1 MSDVSALSDSSDVSA
16 LLDSSGVCA
25 LLDSLLETTA
35 LPTDLNDSLFVGS
48 APAKR
53 KKKEQKKRHRFR
65 HGAVADAHRHPN
77 GGGWVAN
84 DATVGDEVYVGP
96 SAEVSG
102 NSVLR
107 GRIEIKSKCCVHH
120 SLIMLPNNAACT
132 LSGRVNVLY
141 STVTGNMILKGDLD
155 IAYTNISGTTKIEG
169 YVEVRSSTLANATIV
184 GEGFVGNESTILN
197 SVLRGTFA
205 VDSHSNIVHS
215 TIVGMCAIYGG
226 NLLGVNADITHY
238 EWVRGD
244 TNLYAWSR
252 GGKVKKGLIDP
263 AHVLEWEPHRGT
275 AIKLKNDVVYEVEI
289 NAGLTAPDSAQIE
302 RREIATSEPALVNSI
317 LGFSCGL
324 HVRRGAVLRRVDI
337 RNPCFFSDRTLVD
350 NVRFSR
356 LQSFQ
361 WGRSDTTFGDLRT
374 LLAAVY
380 NALIP
385 SNETYGFAENMPHIP
400 NLGVSWNTVGAYR
413 EYLRSVG
420 EDNTLQAK
428 SMARFVTC
436 APKNVK
442 NLTDDRLRSWMIDRL
457 CGMTANG
464 YAYYLP
470 DGACIHGRGRRA
482 GDLQEL
488 HNIIVSDEPSRGSA
502 RPATQ
507 RRQAQQ
513 QELFDPRGTRL
524 LRN

>member
-1 MSDVSALSDSSDVSA
+1 MSDVSA
-16 LLDSSGVCA
+16 LLDS
-25 LLDSLLETTA
+25 LETTA

-48 APAKR
+48 AAAKR

-65 HGAVADAHRHPN
+65 YGAVADAHRHPN

-132 LSGRVNVLY
+132 LSGRVNVLN

-155 IAYTNISGTTKIEG
+155 ISYTNISGTTKIEG
-169 YVEVRSSTLANATIV
+169 YVQVRSSTIENATIV

-205 VDSHSNIVHS
+205 VDNHSNIVHS
-215 TIVGMCAIYGG
+215 TIIGMCAIYGG
-226 NLLGVNADITHY
+226 NLLGVNADISRY

-244 TNLYAWSR
+244 TNMYAWSR
-252 GGKVKKGLIDP
+252 GGKVRKGLIDP
-263 AHVLEWEPHRGT
+263 AHVLDWEPPSET
-275 AIKLKNDVVYEVEI
+275 AIRLKDDVVYQFEI
-289 NAGLTAPDSAQIE
+289 NAGLTAPDSGQVE
-302 RREIATSEPALVNSI
+302 RREVATNEPALVNSI

-337 RNPCFFSDRTLVD
+337 RNPCFFSERTLVD
-350 NVRFSR
+350 NVGFPQLRNPLNEDR
-356 LQSFQ
+356 H
-361 WGRSDTTFGDLRT
+361 DTSSGNLRT
-374 LLAAVY
+374 ILAAVY

-385 SNETYGFAENMPHIP
+385 SNETYGFAKSMRHIQ
-400 NLGVSWNTVGAYR
+400 NLGVPWKNVGAYR

-420 EDNTLQAK
+420 DDNTLQTK
-428 SMARFVTC
+428 SMERFLPCLT
-436 APKNVK
+436 KNIR
-442 NLTDDRLRSWMIDRL
+442 NMTNDQLRSWMIDRL
-457 CGMTANG
+457 CEIIANG

-482 GDLQEL
+482 GNLREL
-488 HNIIVSDEPSRGSA
+488 HNIIVSDNAAEPSRGGG